1 MLNLILEGLATFW
14 GLCLVL
20 VTLVAEDLLVTLTL
34 ILTLTVKVFLNVT
47 LIPLSLLKG
56 IFLGSYE
63 IFWNDRRKFR
73 DFF

>member
-1 MLNLILEGLATFW
+1 M
-14 GLCLVL
+14 L

-63 IFWNDRRKFR
+63 IF
-73 DFF
+73 